1 MFLTSYDATSRVV
14 ALPECRL
21 AHRALMPD
29 EPFAVI
35 PGVVSIHSNPVA
47 FVSVV
52 FGPDHRMELALPLG
66 AATCSTSPP
75 STRPFNGATLLLTG
89 WCSWRSTRQEF
100 TAVPYVGHVPR
111 LRVMWSFIRARPQQ
125 NVAAIAPAS
134 AAVLKQLRFAQH
146 GRALR
151 QPLERALAL
160 TSAEP
165 FLPSGNSA
173 GCCNRYIGRLTI
185 TVRPAAR
192 PAWQRVSP

>member
-1 MFLTSYDATSRVV
+1 LTSDDATSRVV

-35 PGVVSIHSNPVA
+35 AGVVSIHGNPAA

-52 FGPDHRMELALPLG
+52 FRPDHRMELALPLG
-66 AATCSTSPP
+66 AAEYAATCSTSPP
-75 STRPFNGATLLLTG
+75 STRHFNGATLLSTG
-89 WCSWRSTRQEF
+89 WGSWRSRRQEF

-111 LRVMWSFIRARPQQ
+111 LRVIWSLIRARPQQ

-134 AAVLKQLRFAQH
+134 AAVPKQLRFAQH

-151 QPLERALAL
+151 QL
-160 TSAEP
+160 
-165 FLPSGNSA
+165 
-173 GCCNRYIGRLTI
+173 
-185 TVRPAAR
+185 
-192 PAWQRVSP
+192 